1 LAKKRKQRLT
11 KSLVLRK
18 LAEKKYDKAFWH
30 SRTPGERM
38 WALEILRQ
46 KVYGYD
52 PATARV
58 ERILTVVD
66 LEDS

>member
-1 LAKKRKQRLT
+1 MAKKRKQRLT
-11 KSLVLRK
+11 RALILRK
-18 LAEKKYDKAFWH
+18 IAEKKYDKAFWL

-38 WALEILRQ
+38 EALEILRQ

-58 ERILTVVD
+58 ERVLTIVD
-66 LEDS
+66 LKDS